1 MKTSLLILCTSIF
14 LVACAQNSLEETQS
28 KKSLPNW
35 ILNPESGANG
45 KLAGSG
51 CSKIHYKGIE
61 AQKKLAIS
69 RAIEQIAIQKKVKIN
84 TSTYRNKLNQNGVI
98 SSTSKNSSLQ
108 EVEDLNISST
118 VKEIYLKEN
127 GDICAW
133 VIEN

>member
-1 MKTSLLILCTSIF
+1 
-14 LVACAQNSLEETQS
+14 
-28 KKSLPNW
+28 
-35 ILNPESGANG
+35 
-45 KLAGSG
+45 
-51 CSKIHYKGIE
+51 

>member
-1 MKTSLLILCTSIF
+1 MT
-14 LVACAQNSLEETQS
+14 ACAQNSIEKPQN
-28 KKSLPNW
+28 KKALPNW
-35 ILNPESGANG
+35 ILDPQSGSNG

-84 TSTYRNKLNQNGVI
+84 TSTYRNKLNQNGVL

-108 EVEDLNISST
+108 EVEDLNISSM